1 MNKATKTVPQILREN
16 ICTLFNA
23 LNLMIA
29 IALAGVGAWKN
40 ILFILIILINTV
52 VGIVQEIK
60 AKRQIERLTLL
71 AQPNVTVLRGGKEQ
85 NINPEEI
92 KKGDVLVF
100 AGGSAVC
107 TDCIVK
113 EGRLEVNKA
122 ILTGES
128 ESVVKLAGDRL
139 LSGGSV
145 IAGRC
150 LATAECGVDECFT
163 SKMVDEVKKTKS
175 SGTELL
181 SSMKKVTGF
190 TGFLIIPLGVLL
202 FNLLRGFLSAASVF
216 GFFFAVLLFSP
227 LLQFSALT
235 AGGALLLAFIAVPSA
250 FLAFLIKI
258 PKQVKYPLPV
268 GR

>member
-40 ILFILIILINTV
+40 ILFIFIILINTV

-60 AKRQIERLTLL
+60 AKRQIERLTL

-113 EGRLEVNKA
+113 EGRLEVNEA

-139 LSGGSV
+139 LSGSSV

-175 SGTELL
+175 SGSELL

-190 TGFLIIPLGVLL
+190 TGFLIIPLGVAAVQFAARFSERCLCIRFL
-202 FNLLRGFLSAASVF
+202 FRRVAVFAVASVSRF
-216 GFFFAVLLFSP
+216 GSRRSTASGIYSSSECFSCV
-227 LLQFSALT
+227 FDKNSET
-235 AGGALLLAFIAVPSA
+235 G
-250 FLAFLIKI
+250 
-258 PKQVKYPLPV
+258 
-268 GR
+268 